1 MVPDANLTSLG
12 MEYFCFEGDNLWN
25 ATDFDLAQL
34 GIREAVQIGLVE
46 ASEVKDA
53 YVVRTPKV
61 CPVYDQNYKERLKVI
76 KEWVSLFFN
85 LQPLG
90 RNGMH
95 HYNHQDHSMMTSM
108 LAVKN
113 IQGGNFDCW
122 KVNSEAEYRADSKS

>member
-1 MVPDANLTSLG
+1 LKYQDHLQTIKAWV
-12 MEYFCFEGDNLWN
+12 
-25 ATDFDLAQL
+25 
-34 GIREAVQIGLVE
+34 GLF
-46 ASEVKDA
+46 A
-53 YVVRTPKV
+53 
-61 CPVYDQNYKERLKVI
+61 
-76 KEWVSLFFN
+76 N

-122 KVNSEAEYRADSKS
+122 KINSEAEYCEDAQG